1 MSKLMISWAANM
13 PKTLKLGDLGW
24 KSTDSLLLV
33 LIQAVEKN
41 LEMHLS
47 KHLQPTKRER

>member
-1 MSKLMISWAANM
+1 MRR
-13 PKTLKLGDLGW
+13 TLNLGDLGW
-24 KSTDSLLLV
+24 KSTDSSLLV

-47 KHLQPTKRER
+47 KHLQPTKREK